1 MWNGRKEGG
10 ESREGRKEG
19 EESKRHGDAGLR
31 SGGRTRRRPPVLV
44 GKLLLPA

>member
-1 MWNGRKEGG
+1 MGGRKGVNRG
-10 ESREGRKEG
+10 KEGRKEG
-19 EESKRHGDAGLR
+19 EEGKRHGDAGLR